1 MFKLP
6 VAGSHCLCL
15 KHVPARGRQRSAP
28 HELKGG
34 KAVDLWTCR
43 SGSALDA
50 GSWGVSPTGRFGEA
64 SEEILGYKSGRKG
77 EGIPFPP
84 AASKGVALISIVS
97 SSFGN
102 NFSQF

>member
-1 MFKLP
+1 M
-6 VAGSHCLCL
+6 
-15 KHVPARGRQRSAP
+15 
-28 HELKGG
+28 
-34 KAVDLWTCR
+34 
-43 SGSALDA
+43 
-50 GSWGVSPTGRFGEA
+50 SPTGRFGEA

-84 AASKGVALISIVS
+84 AASKGVALISVVS